1 MSASGQK
8 QRGLLQHNGEGDRA
22 KAMSLLDKSL
32 TISSELGMP
41 PLMERVLYRRE
52 ILRAWDSGLAHE
64 SAASEG

>member
-1 MSASGQK
+1 
-8 QRGLLQHNGEGDRA
+8 
-22 KAMSLLDKSL
+22 MSLLDKSL